1 MKQRHC
7 LLPSDVAARIEPE
20 VSDPDC
26 CVAGSR
32 CNPVANWLM
41 LIEPV
46 EVELELPQFT
56 GHFDLL

>member
-7 LLPSDVAARIEPE
+7 LLPTDVAARIELE

-32 CNPVANWLM
+32 CNPVINWLM
-41 LIEPV
+41 LIERD
-46 EVELELPQFT
+46 EVFET
-56 GHFDLL
+56 SAR

>member
-7 LLPSDVAARIEPE
+7 LLPTDVAARIEPK

-32 CNPVANWLM
+32 CNPVINWLM
-41 LIEPV
+41 LIERD
-46 EVELELPQFT
+46 EVFET
-56 GHFDLL
+56 SAR